1 MAIDQ
6 RSSHHV
12 PDHGPFRVPYGRGEL
27 ELALP
32 ASVAATVLESKALPA
47 LADVRASIDAALRHP
62 VAGPRLRDLVAPG
75 ALVAVVVTDVT
86 RACPDHL
93 LVPPLLDEL
102 EAGGVSP
109 RDITLVVGIGLHR
122 PSTPEEWVEKLG
134 PEVPER
140 VRIVN
145 PRPTDPA
152 DLVDLGTTPEGV
164 PALVNR
170 TVAEADVVV
179 ATGIVEPH
187 QYAGYS
193 GGRKTVAIGTGGEAV
208 IQVSHGPAMLEHP
221 RVRLGQLDGNPFHA
235 AVTEIARRAG
245 LRFAL
250 NVVAR
255 EDKEVVAVAAGAP
268 AKVLETLVG
277 VARDMYTVPI
287 DAPADLA
294 IAGVGYPKDAN
305 LYQASRAASYLYFAP
320 RPVVREGGVVIVPAR
335 AQEGVGDGLGERRF
349 WELMKAAPSA
359 RAVVEEARAHGYK
372 AGGQRAFVMA
382 KVLEH
387 CEVIIVGA
395 ECPDLVR
402 DLKMTPATTMAD
414 AVSLALSRVGA
425 SARAYVIPH
434 ALLTLPV
441 MP

>member
-1 MAIDQ
+1 MPASDQ
-6 RSSHHV
+6 ARL
-12 PDHGPFRVPYGRGEL
+12 FRVPYGRGEI
-27 ELALP
+27 EFALP
-32 ASVAATVLESKALPA
+32 ASVEATLLESKVLPA
-47 LADVRASIDAALRHP
+47 LPDVRASIREALAHP
-62 VAGPRLRDLVAPG
+62 VAGPRLRDLARPG
-75 ALVAVVVTDVT
+75 ARVAIVVTDVT

-102 EAGGVSP
+102 AAGGVALQ
-109 RDITLVVGIGLHR
+109 DITVVVGIGLHR

-134 PEVPER
+134 PDVAGR

-145 PRPTDPA
+145 PRPTDPS

-170 TVAEADVVV
+170 AVAEADLVV

-193 GGRKTVAIGTGGEAV
+193 GGRKTVAIGAGGEPT

-221 RVRLGQLDGNPFHA
+221 RVRLGQLDGNPFHT
-235 AVTEIARRAG
+235 AVSEIARRAE
-245 LRFAL
+245 LRFVL

-255 EDKEVVAVAAGAP
+255 EDKEVVAVAAGEP
-268 AKVLETLVG
+268 TEVLETLVG
-277 VARDMYTVPI
+277 VARAMFTVPI
-287 DAPADLA
+287 DSPADLA

-335 AQEGVGDGLGERRF
+335 AQEGVGEGLGEQRF
-349 WELMKAAPSA
+349 HELMKAAPSA
-359 RAVVEEARAHGYK
+359 RAVVEEARSRGYK

-387 CEVIIVGA
+387 CEVVVVGS

-402 DLKMTPATTMAD
+402 DLKMTPAATMAE
-414 AVSLALSRVGA
+414 ALALAFSRVGT

-441 MP
+441 IRLSTD

>member
-1 MAIDQ
+1 MAIGK
-6 RSSHHV
+6 RALYH
-12 PDHGPFRVPYGRGEL
+12 VPYGRGDL
-27 ELALP
+27 EFALP
-32 ASVAATVLESKALPA
+32 ASVEATVLESKLMPALP
-47 LADVRASIDAALRHP
+47 DVRASIRDALERP
-62 VAGPRLRDLVAPG
+62 VAGPRLRDLCRPG
-75 ALVAVVVTDVT
+75 ARVAIVVTDVT

-102 EAGGVSP
+102 AAGGVSP
-109 RDITLVVGIGLHR
+109 RDVTIVVGNGLHR

-134 PEVPER
+134 PEVPKR

-152 DLVDLGTTPEGV
+152 DLIDLGTTPEGV

-170 TVAEADVVV
+170 TVAEADLVV
-179 ATGIVEPH
+179 ATGVVEPH

-193 GGRKTVAIGTGGEAV
+193 GGRKTVAIGAGSEPT

-250 NVVAR
+250 NVVSR

-268 AKVLETLVG
+268 AEVLDTLVG
-277 VARDMYTVPI
+277 VARGMYIVPI
-287 DAPADLA
+287 DAPADIA

-335 AQEGVGDGLGERRF
+335 AQEGVGEGLGERRF

-359 RAVVEEARAHGYK
+359 RAVVEEARAHGYR

-387 CEVIIVGA
+387 CEVVVVGA
-395 ECPDLVR
+395 ECPELVR
-402 DLKMTPATTMAD
+402 DLKMTPAATMED
-414 AVSLALSRVGA
+414 ALALALSRVGS

-434 ALLTLPV
+434 ALLTLPL
-441 MP
+441 MG